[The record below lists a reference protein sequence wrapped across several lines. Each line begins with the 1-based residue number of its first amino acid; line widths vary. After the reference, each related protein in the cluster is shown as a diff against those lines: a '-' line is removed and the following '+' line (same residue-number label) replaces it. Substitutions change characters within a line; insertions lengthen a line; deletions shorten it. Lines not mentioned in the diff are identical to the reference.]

1 MNLFLIIELVFIL
14 VYSFAMLK
22 NYFKRV
28 ALKKEGPFVIIK
40 NYNLSSTITLI
51 ILLIIV
57 CFYLI
62 FVDQNSITE
71 KILSSIIILILILNT
86 IINTEILLTHSS
98 LYYMYYNVDYK
109 EIDSVVFKKK
119 SENRYLLKLKF
130 EKTTFNFSINKL
142 SADDFYEVLKNRKIK
157 VIRE

>member
-1 MNLFLIIELVFIL
+1 MNLFLIIEIVFIL

-28 ALKKEGPFVIIK
+28 ALKQEGPFVIIK

-51 ILLIIV
+51 ILLIIA

-62 FVDQNSITE
+62 FVDQNSVLE
-71 KILSSIIILILILNT
+71 KVLFGIIILILILNT
-86 IINTEILLTHSS
+86 IINTEILLTHNSF
-98 LYYMYYNVDYK
+98 YYMYYNVNYK
-109 EIDSVVFKKK
+109 EIKCVVFKKK
-119 SENRYLLKLKF
+119 SYNKYLLKLEF
-130 EKTTFNFSINKL
+130 EKTTFNFSINKG
-142 SADDFYEVLKNRKIK
+142 SADDFYEVLKDRKIK

>member
-1 MNLFLIIELVFIL
+1 MNLFLIIEIVFIL

-51 ILLIIV
+51 ILLIIA

-62 FVDQNSITE
+62 FVDQNSVLE
-71 KILSSIIILILILNT
+71 KVLFGIIILILILNT

-98 LYYMYYNVDYK
+98 FYYMYYNVNYK
-109 EIDSVVFKKK
+109 EIKCVVFKKK
-119 SENRYLLKLKF
+119 SENKYLLKLEF
-130 EKTTFNFSINKL
+130 EKTTFNFSINKR
-142 SADDFYEVLKNRKIK
+142 SADDFYEVLKDRKIK